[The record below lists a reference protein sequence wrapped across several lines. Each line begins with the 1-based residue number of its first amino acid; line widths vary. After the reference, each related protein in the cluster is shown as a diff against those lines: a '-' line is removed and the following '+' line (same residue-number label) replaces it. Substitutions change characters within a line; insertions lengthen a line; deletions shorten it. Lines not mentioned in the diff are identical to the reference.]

1 VARVCEGTTKAGAK
15 CRAMA
20 LSDSVLCINHDA
32 RPEVREIARAGAV
45 RGGEVRQYVASLEVP
60 DVASPKAIRL
70 LLSRVMREVAAG
82 RMPTGVGFT
91 LNSLCST
98 ALQAMRTEREMQ
110 EPGKTFAPVVLVWP
124 WQRDEAK
131 SEEIPS
137 A

>member
-1 VARVCEGTTKAGAK
+1 VARVCESKTKTEK
-15 CRAMA
+15 PCRALA
-20 LSDSVLCINHDA
+20 LSDGPFCINHDP
-32 RPEVREIARAGAV
+32 REEVRSIQRAGAKK
-45 RGGEVRQYVASLEVP
+45 GGQVRQYVASLDVP

-110 EPGKTFAPVVLVWP
+110 EPGKTFAPIVLVWP
-124 WQRDEAK
+124 WQREEAK
-131 SEEIPS
+131 SEEVPS